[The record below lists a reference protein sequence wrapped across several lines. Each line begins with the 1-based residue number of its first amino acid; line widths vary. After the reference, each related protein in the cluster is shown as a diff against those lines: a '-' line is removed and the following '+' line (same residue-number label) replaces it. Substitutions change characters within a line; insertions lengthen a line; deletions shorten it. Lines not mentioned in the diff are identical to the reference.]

1 MFYESIYKVYDYIF
15 PTNINQL
22 SFINN
27 SSPILELDSI
37 LEIGSATGNLTELLF
52 SKTKNVTGID
62 LNSDFISL
70 AAKKNT
76 QISYKNINMLDI
88 DNYWINSFEKIV
100 CFGNTLVHLN
110 DFNEIKLFFKKVFK
124 CLKKDGYFFVQIID
138 YDKIFTKN
146 ILELPVIDND
156 KIIFIRTYEPVSSSK
171 IIFNSKLTIKESNQ
185 IIENNISLTPIKKDL
200 INSFLTDI
208 GFKDID
214 FFENFNGDSIDENS
228 IQLVF
233 RCKK

>member
-37 LEIGSATGNLTELLF
+37 LEVGSATGNLTELLF

-62 LNSDFISL
+62 LNSDFISF

-138 YDKIFTKN
+138 YDKIFAKN
-146 ILELPVIDND
+146 ILELPLIDND
-156 KIIFIRTYEPVSSSK
+156 KIRFIRTYEPVSSSK

>member
-1 MFYESIYKVYDYIF
+1 MFYESICEVYDYIF

-37 LEIGSATGNLTELLF
+37 LEIGSATGNLTELLS
-52 SKTKNVTGID
+52 SKSKNITGID

-88 DNYWINSFEKIV
+88 DNYWINSFDKII

-110 DFNEIKLFFKKVFK
+110 DFDEIKLFFKKVFN

-146 ILELPVIDND
+146 ILELPLIDND
-156 KIIFIRTYEPVSSSK
+156 NVKFIRTYELVSESK
-171 IIFNSKLTIKESNQ
+171 IIFNSKLIIKDTNQ
-185 IIENNISLTPIKKDL
+185 IIENSICLTPIRKQL

-208 GFKDID
+208 GFNDIE
-214 FFENFNGDSIDENS
+214 FFENFNGDSTDENS

-233 RCKK
+233 KCKK

>member
-110 DFNEIKLFFKKVFK
+110 DFKEIKLFFKKVFK

-146 ILELPVIDND
+146 ILELPLIDND
-156 KIIFIRTYEPVSSSK
+156 KIRFIRTYEPVSSSK

-185 IIENNISLTPIKKDL
+185 IIENSISLTPIKKDL

-208 GFKDID
+208 GFKDIN

>member
-22 SFINN
+22 SFIYN

-37 LEIGSATGNLTELLF
+37 LEVGSATGNLTELLF

-62 LNSDFISL
+62 LNSDFISF

-146 ILELPVIDND
+146 ILELPLIDND
-156 KIIFIRTYEPVSSSK
+156 KIRFIRTYEPVSSSK

-185 IIENNISLTPIKKDL
+185 IIENSISLTPIKKDL

>member
-1 MFYESIYKVYDYIF
+1 M
-15 PTNINQL
+15 
-22 SFINN
+22 
-27 SSPILELDSI
+27 IL
-37 LEIGSATGNLTELLF
+37 
-52 SKTKNVTGID
+52 KK
-62 LNSDFISL
+62 LNF
-70 AAKKNT
+70 
-76 QISYKNINMLDI
+76 
-88 DNYWINSFEKIV
+88 
-100 CFGNTLVHLN
+100 
-110 DFNEIKLFFKKVFK
+110 FFKKVFK

-146 ILELPVIDND
+146 ILELPLIDND
-156 KIIFIRTYEPVSSSK
+156 KIRFIRTYEPVSSSK

-185 IIENNISLTPIKKDL
+185 IIENSISLTPIKKDL

-208 GFKDID
+208 GFKDIN

>member
-110 DFNEIKLFFKKVFK
+110 DFKEIKLFF
-124 CLKKDGYFFVQIID
+124 
-138 YDKIFTKN
+138 
-146 ILELPVIDND
+146 
-156 KIIFIRTYEPVSSSK
+156 
-171 IIFNSKLTIKESNQ
+171 
-185 IIENNISLTPIKKDL
+185 
-200 INSFLTDI
+200 
-208 GFKDID
+208 
-214 FFENFNGDSIDENS
+214 
-228 IQLVF
+228 
-233 RCKK
+233 

>member
-146 ILELPVIDND
+146 ILELPLIDND
-156 KIIFIRTYEPVSSSK
+156 KIRFIRTYEPVSSSK

-185 IIENNISLTPIKKDL
+185 IIENSISLTPIKKDL

-208 GFKDID
+208 GFKDIN

>member
-1 MFYESIYKVYDYIF
+1 MFYESICQVYDYIF

-27 SSPILELDSI
+27 SSPILEFDSI

-52 SKTKNVTGID
+52 SKTKKVSGID
-62 LNSDFISL
+62 LNSDLISL

-88 DNYWINSFEKIV
+88 DNYWVNNFDKII

-110 DFNEIKLFFKKVFK
+110 NFDEINIFFKKVFN

-146 ILELPVIDND
+146 TLKLPLIDND
-156 KIIFIRTYEPVSSSK
+156 KVKFIRTYEIVSESK
-171 IIFNSKLTIKESNQ
+171 IIFNSKLIIKESNQ
-185 IIENNISLTPIKKDL
+185 IIKNSICLTPIRKQL
-200 INSFLTDI
+200 INSFLADI
-208 GFKDID
+208 GFKDIE
-214 FFENFNGDSIDENS
+214 FFENFNGDSTDENS

-233 RCKK
+233 KCKK